1 MVEKLNVEL
10 GADFGNFSRWHN
22 YVEIASVCYG
32 LLSGV
37 SIYATLD
44 CMVV

>member
-22 YVEIASVCYG
+22 YVEITSVCYYNDG
-32 LLSGV
+32 LVGLS
-37 SIYATLD
+37 L
-44 CMVV
+44 